1 MKPPNKPARHGNDA
15 ASSIGTSHGE
25 DALDT
30 DLAPFLEWLSD
41 FEASHGRALRVLHVG
56 NIAAN
61 GYLNAKFL
69 RRIGVEADVLCHD
82 YNHVMAMPEWE
93 DVDLRRSH
101 GDDNSPVFHRSDV
114 AGFERPDWF
123 IQGPLPFCVEKMAA
137 RRGAAFSLWRMARW
151 RVLEILRLA
160 GRLGWPITEY
170 IVVLAVANPL
180 EFVARSVRYILRRM
194 ALDRIGTGL
203 VAELQEFVRKSVRYI
218 LRRMAPDRIG
228 TGLVAGLQEFVGK
241 LARYIMRRR
250 APDCIGT
257 RLVAEL
263 LATFRDRFPERP
275 DRLTAEDVVAYAGS
289 WEDYAGMFDAY
300 DIIQCYATEPV
311 FALLSGKRPY
321 VAFEHGTLRA
331 FTMDNDPL
339 HRLTALAYRE
349 ADHTFITNG
358 DCLAYAERLGI
369 ESFSPIVHPVD
380 VEQHRQDHG
389 EAARSIR
396 EELGAEV
403 LIFCPV
409 RHDYAIK
416 GTDRAIQA
424 LPLIGARTDKRVVMV
439 LIRWGAQV
447 DESRA
452 MAEALGCADNIV
464 WRASMCRISTIKYIQ
479 AADVVFDQ
487 FVLPVFGSTA
497 PQAIAAGRP
506 VIASYGPSET
516 EWLIPEPAP
525 IVSAHTAEEIA
536 DRTME
541 CLDPEWRADYAI
553 RARDWIDRYHSPRN
567 VIVDHLK
574 VYRRVLAEYA
584 DDVEGGWPGAR
595 PMGSP
600 NA

>member
-1 MKPPNKPARHGNDA
+1 MKPSRKPARPGNDA
-15 ASSIGTSHGE
+15 ASSIGTAHGE
-25 DALDT
+25 DTLDT
-30 DLAPFLEWLSD
+30 DLAPLLEWLAD

-151 RVLEILRLA
+151 RVLVTLRLA
-160 GRLGWPITEY
+160 GRLGWPIAEA
-170 IVVLAVANPL
+170 IVVLAVVNPL

-194 ALDRIGTGL
+194 APDRIGTGL
-203 VAELQEFVRKSVRYI
+203 AAKLREFVGKSVLYI
-218 LRRMAPDRIG
+218 LRRRAPDRIG
-228 TGLVAGLQEFVGK
+228 TG
-241 LARYIMRRR
+241 
-250 APDCIGT
+250 
-257 RLVAEL
+257 LVAEL

-275 DRLTAEDVVAYAGS
+275 DRLTAEDVAAYAGL
-289 WEDYAGMFDAY
+289 WEDYAGMFAAY

-321 VAFEHGTLRA
+321 VAFEHGTLRV

-358 DCLAYAERLGI
+358 DCLAYAERLDIG
-369 ESFSPIVHPVD
+369 SFSPIVHPVD

-439 LIRWGAQV
+439 LIGWGAQV

-464 WRASMCRISTIKYIQ
+464 WRASMCRTSMIKHIQ

-487 FVLPVFGSTA
+487 FVLPVFGGTA

-506 VIASYGPSET
+506 VIASYVPSET

-525 IVSAHTAEEIA
+525 IVSARTAEEIA

-567 VIVDHLK
+567 VLVDHLK
-574 VYRRVLAEYA
+574 VYRRVLAKYA
-584 DDVEGGWPGAR
+584 DDVEGGRPGAR
-595 PMGSP
+595 RMGSP

>member
-1 MKPPNKPARHGNDA
+1 MKPWHKPARHGNNA
-15 ASSIGTSHGE
+15 APSTGTSHGE
-25 DALDT
+25 DAPDT
-30 DLAPFLEWLSD
+30 DLAPFLEWLAD

-101 GDDNSPVFHRSDV
+101 SDDNSPVFHRSDV

-137 RRGAAFSLWRMARW
+137 RRGVAFSLWRMVRW
-151 RVLEILRLA
+151 RVLVTLRLV
-160 GRLGWPITEY
+160 GKSL
-170 IVVLAVANPL
+170 
-180 EFVARSVRYILRRM
+180 RYILRRV
-194 ALDRIGTGL
+194 APNRIGTGL
-203 VAELQEFVRKSVRYI
+203 VAELRAFVGKSVRYV
-218 LRRMAPDRIG
+218 LRRGAPDRIG
-228 TGLVAGLQEFVGK
+228 TG
-241 LARYIMRRR
+241 
-250 APDCIGT
+250 P
-257 RLVAEL
+257 VAEL
-263 LATFRDRFPERP
+263 LATFRNRFPERP
-275 DRLTAEDVVAYAGS
+275 DRLTAEDVAAHAGS
-289 WEDYAGMFDAY
+289 WKDYADMFAAY

-331 FTMDNDPL
+331 FTMDNEPL

-369 ESFSPIVHPVD
+369 GSFSPIVHPVD

-439 LIRWGAQV
+439 LIGWGAQV

-506 VIASYGPSET
+506 VIASYVPSET

-525 IVSAHTAEEIA
+525 IVSARTPEEIA

-567 VIVDHLK
+567 VLMDHLK

-584 DDVEGGWPGAR
+584 DDAQGGRSGAR
-595 PMGSP
+595 RMGSP

>member
-1 MKPPNKPARHGNDA
+1 MKPSHKPARHGNDA
-15 ASSIGTSHGE
+15 ASSIGTAHGE

-30 DLAPFLEWLSD
+30 DLAPFLEWLAD

-93 DVDLRRSH
+93 DVDLRCSH

-137 RRGAAFSLWRMARW
+137 RRGAAFSLLRMARR

-160 GRLGWPITEY
+160 GRLGWPINEY
-170 IVVLAVANPL
+170 IVMLAVANPL
-180 EFVARSVRYILRRM
+180 
-194 ALDRIGTGL
+194 
-203 VAELQEFVRKSVRYI
+203 EFVRKSVRYI
-218 LRRMAPDRIG
+218 LRRMAPNRIG
-228 TGLVAGLQEFVGK
+228 TGPAAELQD
-241 LARYIMRRR
+241 RR
-250 APDCIGT
+250 APDRIGT

-275 DRLTAEDVVAYAGS
+275 DRLTAEDVAAYAGS

-331 FTMDNDPL
+331 FTMDNEPL

-389 EAARSIR
+389 EAVRSIR

-506 VIASYGPSET
+506 VIASYVPSET

-525 IVSAHTAEEIA
+525 IVSARTAEEIA

-567 VIVDHLK
+567 VILDHLK

-584 DDVEGGWPGAR
+584 NGVEGGRPGAR